1 MGARQAVGENPFREG
16 SRRGW
21 HRAPLPF
28 VILSAIGLVLLIM
41 SRSVFAQDYPN
52 RSIRLIVPTPPGGNN
67 DFAARVIGPKLA
79 ESLGQQ
85 VVIDNRAGA
94 GSNIGAEMVVR
105 AAPDGYTLLMAM
117 SAQTINMSLYRNMPY
132 DTARDFA
139 PVTMVVDGQVILVIH
154 PSVPVTSVQELI
166 ALAKSKPGRLSYA
179 SSGNGTTPHLIME
192 YFKGAAGINVLHVVY
207 KGASQAIVDTVSG
220 RVDMMFAGMVQ
231 WPLVKGKLKALA
243 VSGAKRSALAPDVPT
258 VAEAAIPG
266 FEAGVW
272 QGVLAPAGTP
282 KGIIVKLYSAIHGA
296 LQMPDVINR
305 YASVGFEPVGSTPEA
320 FAAFLKADISRW
332 VKVVK
337 ESGAQVDY

>member
-1 MGARQAVGENPFREG
+1 MIVFSSEPRVISSMTPWQRCVIVSSAGLALFSTAGT
-16 SRRGW
+16 
-21 HRAPLPF
+21 ALP
-28 VILSAIGLVLLIM
+28 
-41 SRSVFAQDYPN
+41 QDYPN
-52 RSIRLIVPTPPGGNN
+52 KSIRLIVPTPAGGNN
-67 DFAARVIGPKLA
+67 DFAARVIGPKLT
-79 ESLGQQ
+79 EILGQP
-85 VVIDNRAGA
+85 VVIDNRVGA
-94 GSNIGAEMVVR
+94 GSNLGAEMVAR

-132 DTARDFA
+132 DTIKDFA
-139 PVTMVVDGQVILVIH
+139 PVSIVVDGQVILVVH
-154 PSVPVTSVQELI
+154 PSVPVTSVRELI
-166 ALAKSKPGRLSYA
+166 ALAKSQPGKLSYA
-179 SSGNGTTPHLIME
+179 SSGNGATPHLIME
-192 YFKGAAGINVLHVVY
+192 YFKSAAGINVLHVVY
-207 KGASQAIVDTVSG
+207 KGASQAIVDTMSG

-243 VSGAKRSALAPDVPT
+243 VSGTKRSALAPDVPT

-272 QGVLAPAGTP
+272 QGVLAPAATP
-282 KGIIVKLYSAIHGA
+282 REIILKLSAAIQRI

-320 FAAFLKADISRW
+320 FAAFLKTDIARW